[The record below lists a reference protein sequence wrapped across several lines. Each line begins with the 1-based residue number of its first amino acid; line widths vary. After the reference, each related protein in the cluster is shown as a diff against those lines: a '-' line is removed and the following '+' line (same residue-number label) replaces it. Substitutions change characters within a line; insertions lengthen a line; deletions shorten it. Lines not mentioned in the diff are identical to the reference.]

1 MKIFFGLKKHV
12 LLCSLVAAWAITPL
26 ASADEMNVDSA
37 LKLLLEDVEI
47 QRYLRERQVDQL
59 KSGSYRV
66 QVGDTLDEII
76 ELIMSESGVK
86 KSFIRQAFVQ
96 ANPSAFRSGN
106 PNWLIAGREIR
117 VPTADDVLALI
128 FVTPPKSINVSTKN
142 WVKYP

>member
-96 ANPSAFRSGN
+96 ANPSAFRSEN

-128 FVTPPKSINVSTKN
+128 FVTPPKSINESTKN

>member
-86 KSFIRQAFVQ
+86 KSFIRQAFVR

-128 FVTPPKSINVSTKN
+128 FVTPPKSINESTKN

>member
-86 KSFIRQAFVQ
+86 KSFISQAFVQ

-128 FVTPPKSINVSTKN
+128 FVTPPKSINESTKN

>member
-26 ASADEMNVDSA
+26 ASADEMNVYSA

-96 ANPSAFRSGN
+96 ANPSAFRSEN

-128 FVTPPKSINVSTKN
+128 FVTPPKSINESTKN

>member
-1 MKIFFGLKKHV
+1 M
-12 LLCSLVAAWAITPL
+12 
-26 ASADEMNVDSA
+26 
-37 LKLLLEDVEI
+37 LEDVEI

-128 FVTPPKSINVSTKN
+128 FVTPPKSINESTKN

>member
-96 ANPSAFRSGN
+96 ANPSAFRRPMS
-106 PNWLIAGREIR
+106 
-117 VPTADDVLALI
+117 
-128 FVTPPKSINVSTKN
+128 
-142 WVKYP
+142 

>member
-12 LLCSLVAAWAITPL
+12 LLCSLVAVWAITPL

-66 QVGDTLDEII
+66 QVGDTLDQII
-76 ELIMSESGVK
+76 ELTMSESGVK

-96 ANPSAFRSGN
+96 ANPAAFRSGN

-128 FVTPPKSINVSTKN
+128 FVTPPKSINESTKN